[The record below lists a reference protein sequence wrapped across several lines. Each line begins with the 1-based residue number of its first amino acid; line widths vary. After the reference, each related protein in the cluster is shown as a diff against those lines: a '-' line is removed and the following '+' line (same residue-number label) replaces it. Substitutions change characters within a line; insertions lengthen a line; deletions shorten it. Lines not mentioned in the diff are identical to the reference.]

1 MIRKNNNSQTKWK
14 VRQST
19 DLRKTK
25 DLPTDRGTCRAQ
37 RTMRHDDSET
47 ELQWTRWQLW
57 SFMKKAREQLQN
69 GHSRIWLWGREGGD
83 TGGVSQRGVPTW
95 CITGPSPPPLTSASS
110 QRWGRSQSDH
120 IYHLQSNQKED
131 NTTLKT
137 VNLTAQSLKGQEGF
151 TVKMNFSQNALTC
164 DRVLTET
171 SPRKSSLSHMIN
183 ITNGQTVR
191 GLENCNICWKR
202 TVWRPHKSLGAGVLI
217 ICRRRKNRKI
227 GEEKRK

>member
-1 MIRKNNNSQTKWK
+1 MDKMAALKFHEEGERAASKWTQQNLTVRKRGRWYRRRFTERRADLMHHRPKPT
-14 VRQST
+14 ST
-19 DLRKTK
+19 DVSVFPTLRTQ
-25 DLPTDRGTCRAQ
+25 PVR
-37 RTMRHDDSET
+37 
-47 ELQWTRWQLW
+47 
-57 SFMKKAREQLQN
+57 
-69 GHSRIWLWGREGGD
+69 
-83 TGGVSQRGVPTW
+83 P
-95 CITGPSPPPLTSASS
+95 
-110 QRWGRSQSDH
+110 
-120 IYHLQSNQKED
+120 HLQSNQKED

-183 ITNGQTVR
+183 ITNGQTIR